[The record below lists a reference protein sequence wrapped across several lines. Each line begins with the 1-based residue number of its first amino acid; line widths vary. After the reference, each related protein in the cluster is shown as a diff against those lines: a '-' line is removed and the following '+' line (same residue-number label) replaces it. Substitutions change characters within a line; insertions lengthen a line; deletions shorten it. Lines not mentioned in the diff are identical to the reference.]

1 MPLTEPLEGPLRLG
15 ERSWLRALQENPAEA
30 DAIGGRVFVTSGG
43 RYYVPTAAARNR
55 ILEARADPAIA
66 TRVARAAAR
75 HNAVRMHA
83 ALRRKPT
90 AGDLYIAHVFGPEAA
105 ISVLKAAGE
114 APEAELQDTL
124 PDAGRQ
130 RRGAEADLPAPVT
143 VGQFYRRLAGAVTE
157 PPRLVAIGLRP
168 TLVEA
173 PSRSAEPEAGA
184 KAIDW
189 QAEVNVAKAD
199 RRTQ

>member
-1 MPLTEPLEGPLRLG
+1 
-15 ERSWLRALQENPAEA
+15 
-30 DAIGGRVFVTSGG
+30 
-43 RYYVPTAAARNR
+43 
-55 ILEARADPAIA
+55 
-66 TRVARAAAR
+66 
-75 HNAVRMHA
+75 MHA
-83 ALRRKPT
+83 ALHRKPT
-90 AGDLYIAHVFGPEAA
+90 AGDLYIAHVFGSEAA

-114 APEAELQDTL
+114 APEIALETRFPALAANAAET
-124 PDAGRQ
+124 
-130 RRGAEADLPAPVT
+130 EAASQAPVT

-173 PSRSAEPEAGA
+173 PSRSAEPEAGV

-189 QAEVNVAKAD
+189 QAKVNVAKAD